1 MSGSIPLG
9 EKEDNRLEFKGAD
22 ALKDPEKIA
31 REVVAMLN
39 AEGGEVWVGLREERE
54 KALAVEPVA
63 DPETEARRLQDFLVD
78 KIEPS
83 VLGPEVRVQV
93 VGEVEGTV
101 LRIIVAPEQGRKPYA
116 LLKKGEGRHFVVRV
130 GGRIRPMTREE
141 LFPRERVRNLEREA
155 LTHAEAELN
164 TERNALFEGHK
175 ELFWLRVQ
183 PVPSFSLN
191 LDALRA
197 SGILIDPS
205 RTRNRRTGETFFL
218 AAGGTR
224 PRLEAGKVVLGMQD
238 DFRLSIFRR
247 DGLEFRAPLR
257 ILHAGNEPG
266 APKPLYW
273 LTLVEMP
280 VSVFRLLS
288 RLLQEENLWE
298 EPVSE
303 ETVFIASLALLG
315 LEGWTLRPSSPRNF
329 PSLSGWG
336 NYLLRDPRALS
347 EPNLLSTPLR
357 FRLAEVRDHPDRCGF
372 RLASRIYEAFGY
384 GMDDMPPEFDQE
396 AGRLILPE

>member
-9 EKEDNRLEFKGAD
+9 KKEDSRLEFKSAD

-39 AEGGEVWVGLREERE
+39 AEGGEVWIGLRDDGGR
-54 KALAVEPVA
+54 AVAVEPIA
-63 DPETEARRLQDFLVD
+63 DPEKEERRLWDFLVD
-78 KIEPS
+78 TVEPS
-83 VLGPEVRVQV
+83 VSDREIEVRRVDE
-93 VGEVEGTV
+93 GEGAV
-101 LRIIVAPEQGRKPYA
+101 LRITVTPDRNRKPYA
-116 LLKKGEGRHFVVRV
+116 FLKRGGRHFMIRV
-130 GGRIRPMTREE
+130 GDRIRLMTRDEV
-141 LFPRERVRNLEREA
+141 LSREHTRNLDKGA
-155 LTHAEAELN
+155 LAQAEAKLVDEANDL
-164 TERNALFEGHK
+164 LKGHW
-175 ELFWLRVQ
+175 ELFWLRIQ
-183 PVPSFSLN
+183 PAPQLLLN
-191 LDALRA
+191 LNAVRDSDVL
-197 SGILIDPS
+197 LDPS
-205 RTRNRRTGETFFL
+205 LTKNRRTGKNFFL

-224 PRLEAGKVVLGMQD
+224 PRLEVGKVVLGMPD